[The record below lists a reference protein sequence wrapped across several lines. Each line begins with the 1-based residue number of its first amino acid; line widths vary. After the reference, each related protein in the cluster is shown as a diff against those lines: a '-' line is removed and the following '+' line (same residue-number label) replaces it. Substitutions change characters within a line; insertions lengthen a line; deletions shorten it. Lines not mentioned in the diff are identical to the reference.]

1 MTIKKRNLK
10 NNNKNTFYKKK
21 KMMKGGLTKTLNEN
35 NNDKKDYSVVSH
47 SGILGVLEK
56 AASILSIGLTV
67 VVNKVTKM
75 LDIDVSELNE
85 QSKDMKQIIIQKI
98 DEINEALK
106 DPETQE
112 QLRELAKILAE
123 KGGVMLEAASPS
135 LKKSLFKLIEIVT
148 EGGIKLGHSMIKL
161 ILDLAG
167 AVPVVGEVVEAIRI
181 LDDIVKAIQS
191 TIAFSL
197 ELYTTNVDAVTETIR
212 RFNSLIKSKSID
224 SSLNSPNK
232 PTETYNSD
240 FNEKVNEEYDSN
252 NDEIQKQ
259 VGGVSS
265 LSIKKRIIN
274 SISKF
279 HKTNKVK
286 RQRNHKKQTKKR
298 NKRKM
303 YK

>member
-21 KMMKGGLTKTLNEN
+21 RMMKGGLTKTLSEN

-191 TIAFSL
+191 TIALSL

-265 LSIKKRIIN
+265 LSIKKRIMN

-286 RQRNHKKQTKKR
+286 GQRNHKKQTKKR